1 MHIIT
6 PSEISADN
14 SACVWTN
21 VRYFQIATMS
31 DPRGPE
37 LKSIMAKTELVI
49 EVGLKLAVYKDF
61 VYFSISVFQN
71 DCLALYQ
78 ESRK

>member
-1 MHIIT
+1 
-6 PSEISADN
+6 
-14 SACVWTN
+14 
-21 VRYFQIATMS
+21 MS

-37 LKSIMAKTELVI
+37 LKSIMANTELVV

-71 DCLALYQ
+71 DWVALYQ
-78 ESRK
+78 KVPKVI